1 MNIQT
6 LDLDLSKDGLG
17 GNLVRV
23 GQGDKSGTT
32 IKAYIFD
39 NGADAALSGF
49 VGYLEVL
56 LPNKRNYYR
65 AVATVEDNVATVTV
79 DENKL
84 CSVPGYTDEA
94 YFAFEKDGVR
104 YSTERF
110 AIEILRCATEGQQ
123 PAKNWDDAID
133 QLISR
138 GSAAV
143 RAANTAATNANAAA
157 DAANAAATRIETA
170 VSAASDA
177 AAAANT
183 AASNADGAAALAT
196 TAATAANDAA
206 QSATTAAASA
216 NDAAGAANTAAT
228 RANTAADS
236 ADTAIA
242 NANAAATAANTAA
255 GSANDAATSANA
267 AASEAHSAAVEAID
281 AANKALSIAGGGGGV
296 IIGGGGASS
305 ADVEQINKDIA
316 TLSRALCDVTDKY
329 VIANEICYVPAS
341 RFEAFE
347 DGVLTLTGTSYANDV
362 ITLV

>member
-1 MNIQT
+1 MNTQT

-32 IKAYIFD
+32 IQAYIFD
-39 NGADAALSGF
+39 NGEDAALSGF

-65 AVATVEDNVATVTV
+65 AVAALEGNVATVTV

-138 GSAAV
+138 GNAAV
-143 RAANTAATNANAAA
+143 SAANTAAAN
-157 DAANAAATRIETA
+157 
-170 VSAASDA
+170 
-177 AAAANT
+177 
-183 AASNADGAAALAT
+183 
-196 TAATAANDAA
+196 ANDAA

-236 ADTAIA
+236 ADTAIT

-255 GSANDAATSANA
+255 GSANSAAASANA

-281 AANKALSIAGGGGGV
+281 AANKALSIAGGGGVV
-296 IIGGGGASS
+296 IGGGGGASS

-316 TLSRALCDVTDKY
+316 NLARLLCDETDKY

-347 DGVLTLTGTSYANDV
+347 DGVLTLTGASYANDV